1 MEEPKP
7 AEIENTAA
15 QVTIPQPDTTQ
26 TLPSQPLVQSQ
37 ATAATNSKKRPLD
50 NNAQIQDSSC
60 YKMRLVL
67 KDLRPHFVEVLRTP
81 DFRNCKAS
89 LEILE
94 KIKKLMELYK
104 QLTAE
109 TVSVK
114 KCKVLPDGQ
123 QPQEVKVAEQ
133 PQPDG
138 VSAKPSENKS
148 FQSNSLS
155 TKQQTVDDGYES
167 RIIGGSAFG
176 WNFITFSGSEPIYY
190 GVTKES
196 FRSSQVNFEGS

>member
-7 AEIENTAA
+7 AENTAA
-15 QVTIPQPDTTQ
+15 QVTNPQPDKTE
-26 TLPSQPLVQSQ
+26 TLPSQPPVQPQ

-89 LEILE
+89 LEIQE

-109 TVSVK
+109 TMSVK

-138 VSAKPSENKS
+138 VSTKPSDNKS
-148 FQSNSLS
+148 LQSNSVS
-155 TKQQTVDDGYES
+155 TKQQTVDSDGS
-167 RIIGGSAFG
+167 QIIGGSAFG
-176 WNFITFSGSEPIYY
+176 WNFITFSGSEPVYY

>member
-1 MEEPKP
+1 MMPFLLLELGANSLLCALSAYEAYNLHF
-7 AEIENTAA
+7 AE
-15 QVTIPQPDTTQ
+15 
-26 TLPSQPLVQSQ
+26 
-37 ATAATNSKKRPLD
+37 
-50 NNAQIQDSSC
+50 
-60 YKMRLVL
+60 
-67 KDLRPHFVEVLRTP
+67 
-81 DFRNCKAS
+81 
-89 LEILE
+89 
-94 KIKKLMELYK
+94 IKKLMELYK

-155 TKQQTVDDGYES
+155 TKQQTVDDGDGS